1 VPDRQPG
8 PGHQA
13 DQPGWPAGPVRSGPL
28 AGLRVLDLSRILA
41 GPFATMQLAD
51 LGADV
56 IKVEAPGKG
65 DETRRWGPPFAA
77 DGTAAYFL
85 AINRNKRAI
94 TLDLGRPA
102 AAALARRLALAADVV
117 VDNFLPGRLERFGLD
132 HDSLTGANPR
142 IVTCTISG
150 YGSDGPAAARPG
162 FDFLIQAEGGI
173 MSVTGQAGDEPTKVG
188 VAVADLAA
196 GLFATIGVLAA
207 LRERDATGRGR
218 RVEVSLLDAQVGMLA
233 NQAMNWLVGGVT
245 PGRMGNAHPNISP
258 YESYRTRDG
267 SIAIGVGTDRQFA
280 RLAETLG
287 MPELAGDR
295 RFAGNAERVAHRAEL
310 KRLLERRLLED
321 DREAWLERL
330 AAAGV
335 PAAPINTIPE
345 VFADPLVRQRA
356 LVEVGGMPQVRSPV
370 RVDGK
375 PATVDSAP
383 PELGRDT
390 EAVLRGLGLGDA
402 DLVALR
408 EDQAI

>member
-1 VPDRQPG
+1 MV
-8 PGHQA
+8 A
-13 DQPGWPAGPVRSGPL
+13 EPGWPPSPERSGPL

-85 AINRNKRAI
+85 AINRNKRAV

-132 HDSLTGANPR
+132 HRSLSEATPR
-142 IVTCTISG
+142 IVTCTITG
-150 YGSDGPAAARPG
+150 YGSDGPAAGRPG
-162 FDFLIQAEGGI
+162 FDFLIQAQGGI
-173 MSVTGQAGDEPTKVG
+173 MSITGQAGDQPTKVG

-233 NQAMNWLVGGVT
+233 NQAMNWLVGGLT
-245 PGRMGNAHPNISP
+245 PGRMGNAHPSISP
-258 YESYRTRDG
+258 YESYRTMDG

-280 RLAETLG
+280 RLAEALG
-287 MPELAGDR
+287 VPELACDR
-295 RFAGNAERVAHRAEL
+295 RFGGNAERVAHRVEL
-310 KRLLERRLLED
+310 KRLLERQLGAH
-321 DREAWLERL
+321 DRQEWLERL

-335 PAAPINTIPE
+335 PAAPINAIPE
-345 VFADPLVRQRA
+345 VFADPLVRERA
-356 LVEVGGMPQVRSPV
+356 LVEVDGVPQVRSPV
-370 RVDGK
+370 RIDGQ
-375 PATVDSAP
+375 PAAVDSAP

-390 EAVLRGLGLGDA
+390 DAVLRGLGLGDA
-402 DLVALR
+402 ELVALR
-408 EDQAI
+408 DDQAI